1 MKKHFVIFLLIIT
14 LIFSF
19 SCNIGLGDQVDL
31 EAPSIRVKEMKSGAE
46 SVSDFAGGI
55 YCNKMVTFSGLATD
69 NEKVEKVYAE
79 IKWSDESEF
88 RYLKPAVL
96 NGEEWTVDIDLG
108 REGTAYLKFIATD
121 NRNNF
126 GINSTKVITLLV
138 DDTAPVGE
146 AWYIDRKLN
155 GIQYNLKEKEELEK
169 IDLSLSENKDVAQN
183 GNFAIKSSFNDTMGI
198 KQGSIQIDIKD
209 EDGTLIAT
217 RTNSVD
223 SSYAPVFEITEELLT
238 TGHPE
243 LTTGKHYLQ
252 LYYSAEDIVSVPD
265 SNKANAVIVDDGWF
279 IWYPESDN
287 PQISTTPAVDEND
300 TINLKVNDT
309 VSITLFDDDE
319 IAEIYCALLKEN
331 EYSANWE
338 SNLSSLKNKIP
349 QDEQEK
355 RYFSTTSTSERDKVV
370 NLVAPNEPQKMHL
383 VAWIKEKNGKT
394 ESIDKNVIV
403 TDAST
408 PILFISSPVN
418 NSVPTVNVT
427 NNNQDAIVTV
437 EGQTLDTTECKYL
450 EFVWIPNSVTEN
462 MSEKKSVAEG
472 ILNNIKNSQGD
483 YAPKSG
489 KSKKTTLQDGILY
502 SVALTSPEDAGQ
514 GFKKQTFSFDVNLFK
529 DFSFNSKDERNE
541 DKYFYVKLT
550 RKDGNVTYQEYKLSS
565 DNIKPTITSIAPSN
579 DMEVIDTLQDFTLE
593 FIGTKENQMPMQSY
607 EIWRVDGTL
616 TKLAST
622 NKYTISKNDLEDFAK
637 NSTKPTYKFVA
648 TDLFGNTSEAQY
660 TVVVSDLP
668 RLSSITSNAPAVCKI
683 GDTIQISANFTDTV
697 SLVGNAIPYLNVE
710 GLSNGGTPISKF
722 DRVSGSGTTSLTFEY
737 TVKPGDEAQKISI
750 PTENPIDPNGNT
762 GLAENRCHL
771 STLEEANNLNGK
783 IIKVDG
789 ISPEVSEIELYVK
802 TVSEEEEEEKEEN
815 TFNGISYARAGKTI
829 TARVTATETIIM
841 DDTPS
846 FLVKFGDQEI
856 ELPFEKLSVKTI
868 FFSKKIEDTDSNGAV
883 SYNEETCIKNIEK
896 LKDSSGNPLV
906 NKAPKVGDEK
916 VSIDTELPN
925 PPSIEILT
933 PGSADGKFKTSVEFK
948 INSDVDS
955 LSEYS
960 LDGGTKWNKYD
971 PNDPKVTVN
980 KSSYIT
986 ARARDYAGNISETT
1000 DVIYLDIKNGFPNY
1014 FIECTTPDGNYKKN
1028 DKISFTVNFEE
1039 DVIIPGNCSA
1049 TLNFTCS
1056 DGNTRT
1062 ATIKTEAGTK
1072 NTIEFEYEEKADGVS
1087 YNLTETVSVNLTGIK
1102 DTYGFTQD
1110 EKTPNVTYPVY
1121 ISPSVNFDTIAPTVI
1136 SAIPNG
1142 GTSAAPNYKSDV
1154 NNIYATGNQI
1164 KIEFN
1169 ETVQKGKGK
1178 KIILRQTA
1186 GWAIPPVLTAEEFN
1200 IICKKLTTYEQKN
1213 TLARQDENGYLTID
1227 AVDENLGI
1235 EHYNK
1240 YYYGT
1245 SQYVGPYKLSMMGL
1259 TETEDGILPDTSPK
1273 YVLDFDIDIVDV
1285 MEEGKLKEYKVGTT
1299 YKKGATDN
1307 SICTPS
1313 RNGNVDHEDHAPA
1326 KYEYAEPSETV
1337 TTQDLRAVLEDAG
1350 FHERVLDVTSPL
1362 VSVNEN
1368 EVIIKF
1374 PKGLIGTEELPAGR
1388 EWELVI
1394 EDGAFLDKTGNPF
1407 ANESEDSVIQINGQD
1422 SFFSAG
1428 VATPVIRV
1436 DRYSYGIGI
1445 FQSDENGNRGN
1456 QITNENTRTDKGGKP
1471 TGYVR
1476 VRIDCETK
1484 GATIYFDKTIAESGN
1499 EIAKVQIAGDGE
1511 SSYSYYTKTDFP
1523 ELDFPNAE
1531 ESKKYTSFF
1540 AIGSGDYM
1548 KAWKGLIVAKATK
1561 NNSES
1566 TAKEGVFQTV
1576 VHFDKPISGGNRTL
1590 AGKTTDDL
1598 SIRGYT
1604 GTSGEGTGISPFPL
1618 KDSRV
1623 GSPYLRRVYRHN
1635 TEDYYWVSY
1644 EIPVESLFSMYN
1656 YGDGNYFDWG
1666 RNWGVMF
1673 PGEYTRVE
1681 NMKGWQ

>member
-1 MKKHFVIFLLIIT
+1 MKRHSVIVLLFIT
-14 LIFSF
+14 LIFTF

-31 EAPSIRVKEMKSGAE
+31 EAPVITVETMRSGDQEVNKSA
-46 SVSDFAGGI
+46 FAGGI
-55 YCNKMVTFSGLATD
+55 YCNKKVSFYGTAID

-88 RYLKPAVL
+88 RYFKPVVL
-96 NGEEWTVDIDLG
+96 NGNEWTVDIDLE
-108 REGTAYLKFIATD
+108 REGTAYLKFVATD
-121 NRNNF
+121 RRKNF

-155 GIQYNLKEKEELEK
+155 GIQYNLKYKEELEN
-169 IDLSLSENKDVAQN
+169 INLSLPENKDVAQN
-183 GNFAIKSSFNDTMGI
+183 GSFAIKSSFNDTMGI
-198 KQGSIQIDIKD
+198 KQGSIKIAILDENNNIIKEIEND
-209 EDGTLIAT
+209 A
-217 RTNSVD
+217 
-223 SSYAPVFEITEELLT
+223 SSYAPVFEITHDELVALDSS
-238 TGHPE
+238 
-243 LTTGKHYLQ
+243 LATGKHYLHIQ
-252 LYYSAEDIVSVPD
+252 YNAEDIVSVPT
-265 SNKANAVIVDDGWF
+265 SNKAEGVMVDDGWF

-287 PQISTTPAVDEND
+287 PQISTTPAVAEND

-319 IAEIYCALLKEN
+319 IEEIYCALLKEN
-331 EYSANWE
+331 EYNVNWKT
-338 SNLSSLKNKIP
+338 NISSIKNNIP
-349 QDEQEK
+349 ENEQEK
-355 RYFSTTSTSERDKVV
+355 RYFSTTNTSERDKVV

-383 VAWIKEKNGKT
+383 VAWIEDKNGKT
-394 ESIDKNVIV
+394 EYIDKNVVV

-408 PILFISSPVN
+408 PILFISSPVS

-462 MSEKKSVAEG
+462 MSEKKSIAEG
-472 ILNNIKNSQGD
+472 ILDDIKNSQGN
-483 YAPKSG
+483 YAPTSG
-489 KSKKTTLQDGILY
+489 NSKKTILDEGVLY

-529 DFSFNSKDERNE
+529 DFSFNTKDERNE
-541 DKYFYVKLT
+541 EKYFYVKLT

-565 DNIKPTITSIAPSN
+565 DNIKPTITSIAPSS
-579 DMEVIDTLQDFTLE
+579 DMEVISTLEAFTLK
-593 FIGTKENQMPMQSY
+593 FTGTKENQMPMQSY
-607 EIWRVDGTL
+607 EIWRVDGTPS
-616 TKLAST
+616 KLSST
-622 NKYTISKNDLEDFAK
+622 NTYEISIEVLEDFAK

-648 TDLFGNTSEAQY
+648 TDLLGNSSEAQY
-660 TVVVSDLP
+660 TLVVSDLP
-668 RLSSITSNAPAVCKI
+668 RLSSITSSAPAVCKI

-697 SLVGNAIPYLNVE
+697 SLDGNEIPYLNVE
-710 GLSNGGTPISKF
+710 GLSNGGNKISKF
-722 DRVSGSGTTSLTFEY
+722 DYVSGSGTTSLTFEY
-737 TVKPGDEAQKISI
+737 TVKPGDEAQAISVL
-750 PTENPIDPNGNT
+750 TENPIDPNGNT

-789 ISPEVSEIELYVK
+789 ISPEVSAINLSVK
-802 TVSEEEEEEKEEN
+802 AVLGEEN
-815 TFNGISYARAGKTI
+815 TFDGISYARTGKTI
-829 TARVTATETIIM
+829 TASVTATEDIFM
-841 DDTPS
+841 DDIPS
-846 FLVKFGDQEI
+846 FIVKVGDQEL
-856 ELPFEKLSVKTI
+856 ELPFEKQSVKTI

-896 LKDSSGNPLV
+896 LKDSSGNPLIKKPSKTV
-906 NKAPKVGDEK
+906 DGK

-925 PPSIEILT
+925 VPSIEILT

-948 INSDVDS
+948 INYDVDS

-971 PNDPKVTVN
+971 PNDPNYPKVTVN

-1014 FIECTTPDGNYKKN
+1014 FIECTTPDGNYKTN
-1028 DKISFTVNFEE
+1028 DKISFTVNLNE
-1039 DVIIPGNCSA
+1039 DVIIPEDCSA

-1072 NTIEFEYEEKADGVS
+1072 NTIEFEYEEKADDVS
-1087 YNLTETVSVNLTGIK
+1087 YNLTENVTVNLTGIK
-1102 DTYGFTQD
+1102 DTYGFTQG
-1110 EKTPNVTYPVY
+1110 EEAPNVTYPENVY
-1121 ISPSVNFDTIAPTVI
+1121 ISPSVKFDTIAPFVI

-1142 GTSAAPNYKSDV
+1142 GTSAAPNYNSDV
-1154 NNIYATGNQI
+1154 NNIYATGNEI
-1164 KIEFN
+1164 KIVFN
-1169 ETVQKGKGK
+1169 ETVQKGKRN
-1178 KIILRQTA
+1178 IILRQPA

-1235 EHYNK
+1235 KHYNK

-1299 YKKGATDN
+1299 YKKGATDK
-1307 SICTPS
+1307 SICT
-1313 RNGNVDHEDHAPA
+1313 NCETKDHAPA

-1337 TTQDLRAVLEDAG
+1337 TTQDLREVLEAAG

-1362 VSVNEN
+1362 VSVNGN

-1407 ANESEDSVIQINGQD
+1407 VNESEDSVIQINGKD

-1456 QITNENTRTDKGGKP
+1456 QITNENTRLDEGGKP

-1511 SSYSYYTKTDFP
+1511 KSYSYYTKTAFP
-1523 ELDFPNAE
+1523 TLAFPNAE

-1540 AIGSGDYM
+1540 AIGSGDYI

-1561 NNSES
+1561 NNFES

-1576 VHFDKPISGGNRTL
+1576 VHFDNPISGGNTTL
-1590 AGKTTDDL
+1590 AGKAIDDL

-1623 GSPYLRRVYRHN
+1623 GSPYLRRVYRHDS
-1635 TEDYYWVSY
+1635 EDYYWVSY

-1656 YGDGNYFDWG
+1656 YGDGGYFDWG

-1673 PGEYTRVE
+1673 PGEYSRVE

>member
-1 MKKHFVIFLLIIT
+1 MKKIGSLIIT
-14 LIFSF
+14 FLILLCIG
-19 SCNIGLGDQVDL
+19 SCNYGLGSQIDL
-31 EAPSIRVKEMKSGAE
+31 EAPVISVETMRSGDREVNKSA
-46 SVSDFAGGI
+46 FAGGI
-55 YCNKMVTFSGLATD
+55 YCNKKVSFYGTAID
-69 NEKVEKVYAE
+69 NEKVEEVYTE
-79 IKWSDESEF
+79 IKWSDESDF
-88 RYLKPAVL
+88 HYFMPAKF
-96 NGEEWTVDIDLG
+96 NGTEWSIDINFE
-108 REGTAYLKFIATD
+108 REGTAYLKFVTRD
-121 NRNNF
+121 RRKNY

-198 KQGSIQIDIKD
+198 KQGSIKIAILDENDNKIK
-209 EDGTLIAT
+209 EIENNVT
-217 RTNSVD
+217 
-223 SSYAPVFEITEELLT
+223 SSYAPVFEITHDELVAADSNLN
-238 TGHPE
+238 
-243 LTTGKHYLQ
+243 TGKHFLHIQYN
-252 LYYSAEDIVSVPD
+252 AEDIVTVPD
-265 SNKANAVIVDDGWF
+265 SNKAEDVIVEGGWF

-287 PQISTTPAVDEND
+287 PQISTTPTVDENEI
-300 TINLKVNDT
+300 INLKVNNT

-319 IAEIYCALLKEN
+319 IAEIYCALLKED
-331 EYSANWE
+331 EYFEGWE
-338 SNLSSLKNKIP
+338 TNLSSIKAKIP
-349 QDEQEK
+349 ENDWEK
-355 RYFSTTSTSERDKVV
+355 RYFSTTSTGERDKVV

-383 VAWIKEKNGKT
+383 VAWIEEKNGKT
-394 ESIDKNVIV
+394 EAIDKEVVV

-408 PILFISSPVN
+408 PILYISSPVN
-418 NSVPTVNVT
+418 NSVPSVNVS

-437 EGQTLDTTECKYL
+437 EGQTLDTTECRYL

-462 MSEKKSVAEG
+462 MSEKKSKAED
-472 ILNNIKNSQGD
+472 ILDNIKTSQD
-483 YAPKSG
+483 EYAPTSG
-489 KSKKTTLQDGILY
+489 KSKKTTLQDGVLY

-529 DFSFNSKDERNE
+529 DFEFNSIDERNE

-550 RKDGNVTYQEYKLSS
+550 RKDGNITYQEYKLSS
-565 DNIKPTITSIAPSN
+565 DNIKPTITSIAPST
-579 DMEVIDTLQDFTLE
+579 DMQVIDTLQDFTLE

-607 EIWRVDGTL
+607 EIWRVDGRP

-622 NKYTISKNDLEDFAK
+622 NTYTISKDVLEDFAE

-648 TDLFGNTSEAQY
+648 TDLLGNSSEAQY
-660 TVVVSDLP
+660 TIVVSDLP
-668 RLSSITSNAPAVCKI
+668 RLSSITSSAPAVCKI
-683 GDTIQISANFTDTV
+683 GDKIQISANFTDTV
-697 SLVGNAIPYLNVE
+697 SLEGNEIPYLNVE
-710 GLSNGGTPISKF
+710 GLSNGETPISKF
-722 DRVSGSGTTSLTFEY
+722 DYVSGSGTTSLTFEY
-737 TVKPGDEAQKISI
+737 TVKEGDEAQSISV
-750 PTENPIDPNGNT
+750 PTENPINPNGNS
-762 GLAENRCHL
+762 GLAETSCHL
-771 STLEEANNLNGK
+771 STMEEANNLNGK
-783 IIKVDG
+783 TIKVDG
-789 ISPEVSEIELYVK
+789 ISPEISSIKLSVK
-802 TVSEEEEEEKEEN
+802 AGEEN
-815 TFNGISYARAGKTI
+815 NGIFYARAGKTI
-829 TARVTATETIIM
+829 TASVTATEDIFM

-846 FLVKFGDQEI
+846 FLVKVGDQEI

-868 FFSKKIEDTDSNGAV
+868 SFSKKIEDTDSNGPV
-883 SYNEETCIKNIEK
+883 FYNEKTCIKNIEK

-906 NKAPKVGDEK
+906 KKASNDNDVDGKVT
-916 VSIDTELPN
+916 IDTELPN
-925 PPSIEILT
+925 VPSITILAS
-933 PGSADGKFKTSVEFK
+933 GAEGGKYKTSVEFE

-955 LSEYS
+955 LTEYS
-960 LDGGTKWNKYD
+960 LDGGTKWNQYVST
-971 PNDPKVTVN
+971 VTVN

-986 ARARDYAGNISETT
+986 ARAKDYAGNISEAA

-1014 FIECTTPDGNYKKN
+1014 FIECTTPDGNYKTN
-1028 DKISFTVNFEE
+1028 DKISFTVNLNE
-1039 DVIIPGNCSA
+1039 DVIIPENCSA
-1049 TLNFTCS
+1049 TLDFTCS
-1056 DGNTRT
+1056 DLKTRT

-1072 NTIEFEYEEKADGVS
+1072 NTIEFEYVEEAEDVS
-1087 YNLTETVSVNLTGIK
+1087 YNLTKTVTVNLTGIK

-1110 EKTPNVTYPVY
+1110 EKTPNVTYPEDVY
-1121 ISPSVNFDTIAPTVI
+1121 ISENVKFDTIAPTVI

-1142 GTSAAPNYKSDV
+1142 GTSAAPSYNSDV
-1154 NNIYATGNQI
+1154 NNIYATGNEI
-1164 KIEFN
+1164 KIVFN
-1169 ETVQKGKGK
+1169 ETVQKGKGN
-1178 KIILRQTA
+1178 IILRQTA

-1200 IICKKLTTYEQKN
+1200 IISKKLTYEQKN

-1235 EHYNK
+1235 KHYNK
-1240 YYYGT
+1240 CYYGT

-1307 SICTPS
+1307 SICTS
-1313 RNGNVDHEDHAPA
+1313 CGKNHAPA
-1326 KYEYAEPSETV
+1326 KYEYEEPSETV
-1337 TTQDLRAVLEDAG
+1337 TTQDLRAVLEAAG

-1362 VSVNEN
+1362 VSVNGK

-1407 ANESEDSVIQINGQD
+1407 ANESEDSVIQINGKD

-1456 QITNENTRTDKGGKP
+1456 QITNENTKPNAGGKP

-1484 GATIYFDKTIAESGN
+1484 DATIYFDKTITESAN

-1511 SSYSYYTKTDFP
+1511 ISYSYYTKTDFP
-1523 ELDFPNAE
+1523 EMAFPNAE

-1540 AIGSGDYM
+1540 AIGSGDYI

-1576 VHFDKPISGGNRTL
+1576 VHFDKPISGGNTTL
-1590 AGKTTDDL
+1590 AGKAIDHL

-1623 GSPYLRRVYRHN
+1623 GSPYLRRVYRHD

-1656 YGDGNYFDWG
+1656 YGDGGYFDWG

>member
-96 NGEEWTVDIDLG
+96 NGEEWTFDIDLG

-121 NRNNF
+121 SRNNF
-126 GINSTKVITLLV
+126 GINSTKQITLLV

-155 GIQYNLKEKEELEK
+155 GIQYNLKEKEDLEN
-169 IDLSLSENKDVAQN
+169 IDLTLPENKDVAQN

-198 KQGSIQIDIKD
+198 KQGTVKIDIKD
-209 EDGTLIAT
+209 EDGNPIAT
-217 RTNSVD
+217 KENSVD

-252 LYYSAEDIVSVPD
+252 LYYSAADIVTVPNPNVAESVQ
-265 SNKANAVIVDDGWF
+265 VQGGWF
-279 IWYPESDN
+279 LWYPESDN
-287 PQISTTPAVDEND
+287 PQISTTPTVDETD
-300 TINLKVNDT
+300 TINLKVDDT

-338 SNLSSLKNKIP
+338 SNLSSLKTKIP

-394 ESIDKNVIV
+394 EYIDKNVVV

-408 PILFISSPVN
+408 PILFISSPVS

-462 MSEKKSVAEG
+462 MSEKKRIAEG
-472 ILNNIKNSQGD
+472 ILNNIKNSQGS
-483 YAPKSG
+483 YAPTSG
-489 KSKKTTLQDGILY
+489 NSKKTTLQDGILY

-579 DMEVIDTLQDFTLE
+579 DMEVIDTLQAFTLE

-683 GDTIQISANFTDTV
+683 GNTIQISANFTDTV

-722 DRVSGSGTTSLTFEY
+722 DYVSGSGTTSLTFEY
-737 TVKPGDEAQKISI
+737 TVKPGDDAQKISI
-750 PTENPIDPNGNT
+750 PTENPINPNGNS
-762 GLAENRCHL
+762 GLTERTCHL

-802 TVSEEEEEEKEEN
+802 TVSEEEKEEN

-906 NKAPKVGDEK
+906 EKASKVVDGK
-916 VSIDTELPN
+916 VTIDTELPN
-925 PPSIEILT
+925 VPSIEILT
-933 PGSADGKFKTSVEFK
+933 PGSADGKFKTSVEFE

-971 PNDPKVTVN
+971 PNDPNDPNVTVN

-986 ARARDYAGNISETT
+986 ARAKDYAGNISETT

-1014 FIECTTPDGNYKKN
+1014 FIECTTPDGNYKTN

-1039 DVIIPGNCSA
+1039 DVIIPENCSA
-1049 TLNFTCS
+1049 TLNFTCCC
-1056 DGNTRT
+1056 GKTRT

-1072 NTIEFEYEEKADGVS
+1072 NTIEFEYEEKADDVS
-1087 YNLTETVSVNLTGIK
+1087 YNLTKNVTANLTGIK
-1102 DTYGFTQD
+1102 DTYGFTQE
-1110 EKTPNVTYPVY
+1110 EKTPNVTYPENVY
-1121 ISPSVNFDTIAPTVI
+1121 ISPSVKFDTIAPTVT

-1142 GTSAAPNYKSDV
+1142 GTSAAPNYNSDV
-1154 NNIYATGNQI
+1154 NNIYATGNEI
-1164 KIEFN
+1164 KIVFN
-1169 ETVQKGKGK
+1169 ETVQKGKGN
-1178 KIILRQTA
+1178 IILRQTA

-1200 IICKKLTTYEQKN
+1200 IISKKLTYEQKN

-1235 EHYNK
+1235 KHYNK

-1259 TETEDGILPDTSPK
+1259 TETEDGLPDTSPK

-1285 MEEGKLKEYKVGTT
+1285 MDEGKLKEYKVGTT
-1299 YKKGATDN
+1299 YKKGATDK
-1307 SICTPS
+1307 SICTKC
-1313 RNGNVDHEDHAPA
+1313 ETKDHAPA
-1326 KYEYAEPSETV
+1326 KYEYAKDSCARTV
-1337 TTQDLRAVLEDAG
+1337 RWLKRCKAEMERLKSRLKVIHLKDGTPDGHGYSLGSGEAPVAAVRAKA
-1350 FHERVLDVTSPL
+1350 
-1362 VSVNEN
+1362 
-1368 EVIIKF
+1368 I
-1374 PKGLIGTEELPAGR
+1374 ELG
-1388 EWELVI
+1388 VDI
-1394 EDGAFLDKTGNPF
+1394 VV
-1407 ANESEDSVIQINGQD
+1407 ESEGLD
-1422 SFFSAG
+1422 
-1428 VATPVIRV
+1428 
-1436 DRYSYGIGI
+1436 
-1445 FQSDENGNRGN
+1445 
-1456 QITNENTRTDKGGKP
+1456 P
-1471 TGYVR
+1471 TGKEEVQR
-1476 VRIDCETK
+1476 CIDYLHT
-1484 GATIYFDKTIAESGN
+1484 
-1499 EIAKVQIAGDGE
+1499 
-1511 SSYSYYTKTDFP
+1511 
-1523 ELDFPNAE
+1523 LD
-1531 ESKKYTSFF
+1531 
-1540 AIGSGDYM
+1540 
-1548 KAWKGLIVAKATK
+1548 
-1561 NNSES
+1561 
-1566 TAKEGVFQTV
+1566 
-1576 VHFDKPISGGNRTL
+1576 
-1590 AGKTTDDL
+1590 
-1598 SIRGYT
+1598 
-1604 GTSGEGTGISPFPL
+1604 
-1618 KDSRV
+1618 
-1623 GSPYLRRVYRHN
+1623 
-1635 TEDYYWVSY
+1635 
-1644 EIPVESLFSMYN
+1644 
-1656 YGDGNYFDWG
+1656 
-1666 RNWGVMF
+1666 
-1673 PGEYTRVE
+1673 
-1681 NMKGWQ
+1681 

>member
-1 MKKHFVIFLLIIT
+1 MKKLGSLIIT
-14 LIFSF
+14 FLILLCIG
-19 SCNIGLGDQVDL
+19 SCNYGLGSQIDL
-31 EAPSIRVKEMKSGAE
+31 EAPVITVETMRSGDQEVNKSA
-46 SVSDFAGGI
+46 FAGGI
-55 YCNKMVTFSGLATD
+55 YCNKKVSFYGTAID
-69 NEKVEKVYAE
+69 NEKVEEVYTE
-79 IKWSDESEF
+79 IKWSDESDF
-88 RYLKPAVL
+88 HYFMPAKF
-96 NGEEWTVDIDLG
+96 NGTEWSIDINFE
-108 REGTAYLKFIATD
+108 REGTAYLKFVTRD
-121 NRNNF
+121 RRKNY

-198 KQGSIQIDIKD
+198 KQGSIKIAILDENDNKIK
-209 EDGTLIAT
+209 EIENNVT
-217 RTNSVD
+217 
-223 SSYAPVFEITEELLT
+223 SSYAPVFEITHDELVAADSNLN
-238 TGHPE
+238 
-243 LTTGKHYLQ
+243 TGKHFLHIQYN
-252 LYYSAEDIVSVPD
+252 AEDIVTVPT
-265 SNKANAVIVDDGWF
+265 SNKAEGVIVEGGWF

-287 PQISTTPAVDEND
+287 PQISTTPTVDEND
-300 TINLKVNDT
+300 IINLKVNNT

-319 IAEIYCALLKEN
+319 IAEIYCALLKED
-331 EYSANWE
+331 EYFEGWE
-338 SNLSSLKNKIP
+338 TNLSSIKAKIP
-349 QDEQEK
+349 EEDWEK
-355 RYFSTTSTSERDKVV
+355 RYFSTTSTGERDKVV

-383 VAWIKEKNGKT
+383 IAWIEEKNGKT
-394 ESIDKNVIV
+394 EAIDKEVVV

-408 PILFISSPVN
+408 PILYISSPVN
-418 NSVPTVNVT
+418 NSVPSVNVS

-462 MSEKKSVAEG
+462 MSEKKSKAED
-472 ILNNIKNSQGD
+472 ILDNIKTSQD
-483 YAPKSG
+483 EYAPTSG
-489 KSKKTTLQDGILY
+489 KSKKTTLQDGVLY

-529 DFSFNSKDERNE
+529 DFEFNSIDERNE

-579 DMEVIDTLQDFTLE
+579 DMQVIDTLQDFTLK
-593 FIGTKENQMPMQSY
+593 FTGTKENQMPMQSY
-607 EIWRVDGTL
+607 EIWRVDGSL

-622 NKYTISKNDLEDFAK
+622 NTYTISKDVLEDFAE

-648 TDLFGNTSEAQY
+648 TDLLGNSSEAQY
-660 TVVVSDLP
+660 TIVVSDLP

-683 GDTIQISANFTDTV
+683 GDKIQISANFTDTV
-697 SLVGNAIPYLNVE
+697 SLEGNEIPYLNVE
-710 GLSNGGTPISKF
+710 GLSNGETPISKF
-722 DRVSGSGTTSLTFEY
+722 DYVSGSGTTSLTFEY
-737 TVKPGDEAQKISI
+737 TVKEGDEAQAISVL
-750 PTENPIDPNGNT
+750 TENPINPNGNS

-783 IIKVDG
+783 TIKVDG
-789 ISPEVSEIELYVK
+789 IRPEISSINLSVK
-802 TVSEEEEEEKEEN
+802 DVLGEEK
-815 TFNGISYARAGKTI
+815 TFNGISYYARAGETI
-829 TARVTATETIIM
+829 TASVTATEDIFM
-841 DDTPS
+841 DDIPS
-846 FLVKFGDQEI
+846 FIIKVGDQEI
-856 ELPFEKLSVKTI
+856 ELPFEKQSVKTI
-868 FFSKKIEDTDSNGAV
+868 FFSKKIEDTDSNGPV

-906 NKAPKVGDEK
+906 EKDYKDVDGKVT
-916 VSIDTELPN
+916 IDTELPN
-925 PPSIEILT
+925 VPSITILT
-933 PGSADGKFKTSVEFK
+933 SGAEGGKYKTSVDFE

-955 LSEYS
+955 LTEYS
-960 LDGGTKWNKYD
+960 LDGGTNWNQYVST
-971 PNDPKVTVN
+971 VTVN

-986 ARARDYAGNISETT
+986 ARAKDYAGNISEAA

-1014 FIECTTPDGNYKKN
+1014 FIECTTPDGNYKTN
-1028 DKISFTVNFEE
+1028 DKISFTVNLNE
-1039 DVIIPGNCSA
+1039 DVIIPENCSA
-1049 TLNFTCS
+1049 TLDFFCS
-1056 DGNTRT
+1056 DGDTRT

-1072 NTIEFEYEEKADGVS
+1072 NTIEFEYEEKAEDVS
-1087 YNLTETVSVNLTGIK
+1087 YNLTENVTVNLTGIK

-1110 EKTPNVTYPVY
+1110 EKTPEVIYPEDVY
-1121 ISPSVNFDTIAPTVI
+1121 ISENVKFDTIAPTVT

-1142 GTSAAPNYKSDV
+1142 GTSAAPSYNSDV
-1154 NNIYATGNQI
+1154 NNIYATGNEI
-1164 KIEFN
+1164 KIVFN
-1169 ETVQKGKGK
+1169 ETVQKGKGN
-1178 KIILRQTA
+1178 IILRQTA

-1200 IICKKLTTYEQKN
+1200 IISKKLTYEQKN

-1235 EHYNK
+1235 KHYNK
-1240 YYYGT
+1240 CYYGT

-1259 TETEDGILPDTSPK
+1259 TETEDEILPDTSPK

-1299 YKKGATDN
+1299 YKKGATDD
-1307 SICTPS
+1307 SICTS
-1313 RNGNVDHEDHAPA
+1313 CGKTHAPA
-1326 KYEYAEPSETV
+1326 KYEYEEPSETV
-1337 TTQDLRAVLEDAG
+1337 TTQDIREVLEAAG

-1362 VSVNEN
+1362 VSVNGK

-1394 EDGAFLDKTGNPF
+1394 EDGAFLDKTGNSF
-1407 ANESEDSVIQINGQD
+1407 ANESEDSVIQINGQN

-1484 GATIYFDKTIAESGN
+1484 GATIYFDKTIAESAN
-1499 EIAKVQIAGDGE
+1499 EIAKVKIAGDGE
-1511 SSYSYYTKTDFP
+1511 TSYSYYTKTDFP
-1523 ELDFPNAE
+1523 EMAFPNAE

-1540 AIGSGDYM
+1540 AIGSGDYL

-1576 VHFDKPISGGNRTL
+1576 VHFDKPISGGNKTL
-1590 AGKTTDDL
+1590 AGKAIDDL

-1623 GSPYLRRVYRHN
+1623 GSPYLRRVYRHD

-1656 YGDGNYFDWG
+1656 YGDGSYFDWG

>member
-1 MKKHFVIFLLIIT
+1 MKKIGSLIIT
-14 LIFSF
+14 FLILLCIG
-19 SCNIGLGDQVDL
+19 SCNYGLGSQIDL
-31 EAPSIRVKEMKSGAE
+31 EAPVISVETMRSGDREVNKSA
-46 SVSDFAGGI
+46 FAGGI
-55 YCNKMVTFSGLATD
+55 YCNKKVSFYGTAID
-69 NEKVEKVYAE
+69 NEKVEEVYTE
-79 IKWSDESEF
+79 IKWSDESDF
-88 RYLKPAVL
+88 HYFMPAKF
-96 NGEEWTVDIDLG
+96 NGTEWSIDINFE
-108 REGTAYLKFIATD
+108 REGTAYLKFVTRD
-121 NRNNF
+121 RRKNY

-198 KQGSIQIDIKD
+198 KQGSIKIAILDENDNKIK
-209 EDGTLIAT
+209 EIENNVT
-217 RTNSVD
+217 
-223 SSYAPVFEITEELLT
+223 SSYAPVFEITHDELVAADSNLN
-238 TGHPE
+238 
-243 LTTGKHYLQ
+243 TGKHFLHIQYN
-252 LYYSAEDIVSVPD
+252 AEDIVTVPD
-265 SNKANAVIVDDGWF
+265 SNKAEDVIVEGGWF

-287 PQISTTPAVDEND
+287 PQISTTPTVDENEI
-300 TINLKVNDT
+300 INLKVNNT

-319 IAEIYCALLKEN
+319 IAEIYCALLKED
-331 EYSANWE
+331 EYFEGWE
-338 SNLSSLKNKIP
+338 TNLSSIKAKIP
-349 QDEQEK
+349 EEDWEK
-355 RYFSTTSTSERDKVV
+355 RYFSTTSTGERDKVV

-383 VAWIKEKNGKT
+383 VAWIEEKNGKT
-394 ESIDKNVIV
+394 EAIDKEVVV

-408 PILFISSPVN
+408 PILYISSPVN
-418 NSVPTVNVT
+418 NSVPSVNVS

-437 EGQTLDTTECKYL
+437 EGQTLDTTECQYL

-462 MSEKKSVAEG
+462 MSEKKSKAED
-472 ILNNIKNSQGD
+472 ILDNIKTSQD
-483 YAPKSG
+483 EYAPTSG
-489 KSKKTTLQDGILY
+489 KSKKTTLQDGVLY

-529 DFSFNSKDERNE
+529 DFEFNSIDERNE

-593 FIGTKENQMPMQSY
+593 FTGTKENQMPMQSY
-607 EIWRVDGTL
+607 EIWRVDGSP

-622 NKYTISKNDLEDFAK
+622 NTYTISKDVLEDFAE

-648 TDLFGNTSEAQY
+648 TDLLGNSSEAQY
-660 TVVVSDLP
+660 TIVVSDLP

-683 GDTIQISANFTDTV
+683 GDKIQISANFTDTV
-697 SLVGNAIPYLNVE
+697 SLEGNEIPYLNVE
-710 GLSNGGTPISKF
+710 GLSNGETPISKF
-722 DRVSGSGTTSLTFEY
+722 DYVSGSGTTSLTFEY
-737 TVKPGDEAQKISI
+737 TVKEGDKAQSISV
-750 PTENPIDPNGNT
+750 PTENPINPNGNS
-762 GLAENRCHL
+762 GLAETSCHL
-771 STLEEANNLNGK
+771 TTMEEANNLNGK
-783 IIKVDG
+783 KIKVDG
-789 ISPEVSEIELYVK
+789 IRPEISSINLSVK
-802 TVSEEEEEEKEEN
+802 TVLGEEN
-815 TFNGISYARAGKTI
+815 AFDGISYARAGKII
-829 TARVTATETIIM
+829 TASVTATEDIFM
-841 DDTPS
+841 DDIPS
-846 FLVKFGDQEI
+846 FIIKVGDQEI
-856 ELPFEKLSVKTI
+856 ELPFEKQSVKTI
-868 FFSKKIEDTDSNGAV
+868 LFSKKIEDTDYNGEV
-883 SYNEETCIKNIEK
+883 FYNEKTCIKNIEK
-896 LKDSSGNPLV
+896 LKDSSGNPLIEKPSNTV
-906 NKAPKVGDEK
+906 DGKVT
-916 VSIDTELPN
+916 IDTELPN
-925 PPSIEILT
+925 VPSITILT
-933 PGSADGKFKTSVEFK
+933 SGAEGGKYKTSVEFE
-948 INSDVDS
+948 INSDSNS
-955 LSEYS
+955 LTEYS
-960 LDGGTKWNKYD
+960 LDGGTNWNQYESD
-971 PNDPKVTVN
+971 SIVTVD

-986 ARARDYAGNISETT
+986 ARAKDYAGNISEAA

-1014 FIECTTPDGNYKKN
+1014 FIECTTPDGNYKTN
-1028 DKISFTVNFEE
+1028 DKISFTVNLNE
-1039 DVIIPGNCSA
+1039 DVIIPENCSA
-1049 TLNFTCS
+1049 TLDFTCS
-1056 DGNTRT
+1056 DGDIRT

-1072 NTIEFEYEEKADGVS
+1072 NTIEFEYVEEAEDVS
-1087 YNLTETVSVNLTGIK
+1087 YNLKENVTANLTGIK

-1110 EKTPNVTYPVY
+1110 EKTPNVTYPEAVY
-1121 ISPSVNFDTIAPTVI
+1121 ISENVKFDTIAPTVT

-1142 GTSAAPNYKSDV
+1142 GTSEAPNYKSDV
-1154 NNIYATGNQI
+1154 NNIYATGNE
-1164 KIEFN
+1164 IEIVFN
-1169 ETVQKGKGK
+1169 ETVQKGKGN
-1178 KIILRQTA
+1178 IILRQTA

-1200 IICKKLTTYEQKN
+1200 IISKKLTYEQKN

-1235 EHYNK
+1235 KHYNK
-1240 YYYGT
+1240 CYYGT

-1285 MEEGKLKEYKVGTT
+1285 MEEGKPKEYKVGTT

-1307 SICTPS
+1307 SICTS
-1313 RNGNVDHEDHAPA
+1313 CGKNHAPA
-1326 KYEYAEPSETV
+1326 KYEYEEPSETV
-1337 TTQDLRAVLEDAG
+1337 TTQDIREVLEAAG

-1362 VSVNEN
+1362 VSVDGNK
-1368 EVIIKF
+1368 VTIKF

-1394 EDGAFLDKTGNPF
+1394 EDGAFLDKTGNSF
-1407 ANESEDSVIQINGQD
+1407 ANESEDSVIQINGQN

-1456 QITNENTRTDKGGKP
+1456 QITNENTRLNAGGKP

-1484 GATIYFDKTIAESGN
+1484 DATIYFDKTITESAN

-1511 SSYSYYTKTDFP
+1511 ISYSYYTKTDFP
-1523 ELDFPNAE
+1523 TLDFPNAE

-1540 AIGSGDYM
+1540 AIGSGDYI

-1576 VHFDKPISGGNRTL
+1576 VHFDKPISGGNKTL
-1590 AGKTTDDL
+1590 ASKTIDDL

-1623 GSPYLRRVYRHN
+1623 GSPYLRRVYRHD

-1656 YGDGNYFDWG
+1656 YGDGGYFDWG